1 MPIDMSRLY
10 IPFKMPVAF
19 EGIFRARTQK
29 KDTVSRATTPT
40 TMPECTDA
48 PAQSFGSK
56 RPRKET
62 GDVLANIQ
70 NANIRKATPGGN
82 IDAVRFE
89 GGSQE
94 SVAKRTRRTTRS
106 QGKENPDAHVLVD
119 LTGEEDVID
128 MTLDTSPAAET
139 DDAAAEAADA
149 AAEIPPETSGPDD
162 APAASTEETEA
173 GSPGAPIQPPETWFC
188 RDTNRWL
195 PVTDVPFDTESQPSY
210 LGYFLRIREKTDSP
224 WRHAVVCDAHLQ
236 SEIDKNDAD
245 DVFERVEVPDGR
257 YDLMFGVWR
266 DAEAASRAKVSL
278 FLIFARW
285 AIGMTS
291 CFVNRLRLRR
301 ASTNRTRWTSW

>member
-1 MPIDMSRLY
+1 
-10 IPFKMPVAF
+10 
-19 EGIFRARTQK
+19 
-29 KDTVSRATTPT
+29 
-40 TMPECTDA
+40 MPECTDA

-94 SVAKRTRRTTRS
+94 SVAKRTRRS

-210 LGYFLRIREKTDSP
+210 LGYFLRIRETTDSP

-236 SEIDKNDAD
+236 SEIVKNDAD

-278 FLIFARW
+278 FLIFARR